1 MHLPRA
7 RLAVQLF
14 PDLVNYRT
22 RQPRAPVRLRIA
34 SISGQKEWKC
44 TVDSLAD
51 VAHPSRAK
59 GAQVRVTAKRDA
71 GERRLGVILKGA
83 AHGRTSRLTT

>member
-1 MHLPRA
+1 MRLLRA
-7 RLAVQLF
+7 HLAVQLF
-14 PDLVNYRT
+14 PDLAIHRA
-22 RQPRAPVRLRIA
+22 RQLRAPVHLRIA

-51 VAHPSRAK
+51 VAHPCRAK
-59 GAQVRVTAKRDA
+59 GAQVRVTAERDA